1 MPPLQPAEMAL
12 FNSGDLNHIRLLEG
26 ALSSHAIC
34 EVDVQQPTQVR
45 AVERLA
51 VAGEKAGFSVEDM
64 IRMLN
69 AGVSV
74 EPLLDIIDRSLQA
87 PREGTGRTSRWII

>member
-1 MPPLQPAEMAL
+1 MQHPVL
-12 FNSGDLNHIRLLEG
+12 
-26 ALSSHAIC
+26 
-34 EVDVQQPTQVR
+34 VR

-51 VAGEKAGFSVEDM
+51 AAGERAGFSVEDM

-74 EPLLDIIDRSLQA
+74 ETLLDIIDRSLR
-87 PREGTGRTSRWII
+87 PSREEAARSSRWIM